1 MAQFMT
7 TAHLSPSRWPLVRR
21 LGATGRPV
29 RLALQFAAGAAC
41 LVGSFAWATAHLSD
55 LAEPA
60 QMTSGPA
67 PITAG
72 PSPMVPVARLD
83 DWPEI
88 KNGVPDLKRTEPVV
102 PSAPASRPP
111 APVAS
116 VEAPA
121 KRVDA
126 PVPTGELPT
135 GGQQTGRTEPGS
147 PASAPVVE
155 GAVQSP
161 NADRHA
167 GVTDSASR
175 PSPRVSAPA
184 EQAETRDAPAVSAP
198 MALPKTALA
207 GGETP
212 ARREGAVGPRRD
224 REGQQAPGSIQAGPS
239 ASQRDPGKATKKA
252 ETKPAARSE
261 RKRVASAEPP
271 PAVEE
276 AAAAVAPAEAEARP
290 PAESEPVRVLG
301 MALPTGRKIK
311 ECLLELRC

>member
-1 MAQFMT
+1 M
-7 TAHLSPSRWPLVRR
+7 
-21 LGATGRPV
+21 
-29 RLALQFAAGAAC
+29 RLALQLAAGTAC

-60 QMTSGPA
+60 RM
-67 PITAG
+67 TAG
-72 PSPMVPVARLD
+72 PSPVTAPAARLD

-88 KNGVPDLKRTEPVV
+88 KNGVPDLKRTELVV
-102 PSAPASRPP
+102 PSAPASQPP

-126 PVPTGELPT
+126 PSSTGELPT

-147 PASAPVVE
+147 PASALVME
-155 GAVQSP
+155 GAVQPPS
-161 NADRHA
+161 AERHA
-167 GVTDSASR
+167 GVADSASQ
-175 PSPRVSAPA
+175 PSSRVSAPA

-198 MALPKTALA
+198 MALSRTPPA

-224 REGQQAPGSIQAGPS
+224 REGQQVPGSIQASLS
-239 ASQRDPGKATKKA
+239 ASQRDSGKAAKKA

-276 AAAAVAPAEAEARP
+276 AAAAVAPAEARP